1 MKFYFTNLIIL
12 LAFIT
17 TAQEVKVPLNRNVL
31 LNKLNQNEL
40 IVNNNFSLNKTGNLA
55 IPFNEYFNN
64 LKSNRPDIVKWEDRF
79 VKINNLNAIFDSKNE
94 NDVSYNKG
102 FSEADVL
109 TTKQFNTLNAGPN
122 AFILINYSTGSDWQT
137 NDSLLFQVKGNSGV
151 WITLWK
157 SNNINEINRD
167 VLLNIDFEGNLK
179 SNLLQLRFVSFFDT
193 DIDKQ
198 EVFKVHQLV
207 VSYKNTLPFYESFRQ
222 FNTLTNIPLTNNWSG
237 YTSSISK
244 NDSNIFNW
252 GNAVIFN
259 SITEVKDSS
268 YFNNNGLYGNAD
280 TLILNPIDFSKLNSN
295 NNFVLSFWVR
305 CFSKTLSTDS
315 LYLEVLDNLG
325 RWQRVWATNKFD
337 TVYKKINVNL
347 VNGRFFHPFFMA
359 RFINKGTYSNT
370 NTSSFAVAAFKIVEK
385 INLPL
390 FDDFSNTYS
399 VYPNT
404 NFWQDKN
411 VFINNNFP
419 KNQPSLNV
427 ATFDGLN
434 ELGNPYSNFPVKA
447 TADILTCKGFNLASN
462 SIADS
467 IYLSFYYQYHLQGTT
482 GQIYPTDSL
491 YLEFRS
497 TPNDKDSFDLVWSIS
512 ALDTLPYDTF
522 IRVMIAIDKKYLHDD
537 FQFRFKNIGSLTGN
551 VSQWH
556 IDYIEFDAG
565 RNKNDTF
572 NNDIAISSTP
582 TSMLRKY
589 RSMPWKHFELNKK
602 EYTTDS
608 VFYKI
613 FNNDK
618 RNFSVDYTREL
629 RDENKSLVFKDAK
642 VIGSV
647 PFTGVTQL
655 VSSSAT
661 NLNSSTSN
669 LVKKFTNTV
678 KVSNNGFANNDDV
691 PSNDSILTTT
701 TFSNYFA
708 YDDGSA
714 EAGYGFKL
722 KTNASLA
729 LAFDLEKVDTIYG
742 VQIFFNQSESNVS
755 TRKFDLMIWDY
766 ITPIGQNATL
776 DRVIYRK
783 NNLTPIYTNTIN
795 GFSTI
800 LFDSAIIVPK
810 RFYLGWEQVGQFVLN
825 IGLDE
830 NYYEN
835 NQRILNPNMFY
846 KTDGFWLPT
855 EIPGALMIRPL
866 LGLFVDVPTN
876 IVKTKPNEQLAFNI
890 YPNPAQQILNIET
903 NCKNNCHLTI
913 FNLLGKQLLQM
924 ELNDEKNTIN
934 LPALQSGIYLVQIM
948 DGKTGNKLTK
958 KIIIE

>member
-1 MKFYFTNLIIL
+1 MRFYIL
-12 LAFIT
+12 AAIVFFILKLN
-17 TAQEVKVPLNRNVL
+17 AQEVKVPINNNVL
-31 LNKLNQNEL
+31 LNNLNKTIPTNEP
-40 IVNNNFSLNKTGNLA
+40 ISLNKSGNLT
-55 IPFNEYFNN
+55 IPFNEYFTNTKSTKPDA
-64 LKSNRPDIVKWEDRF
+64 LKWDDQF
-79 VKINNLNAIFDSKNE
+79 VKVNNLNAIFDSKNNNE
-94 NDVSYNKG
+94 VLYNNG
-102 FSEADVL
+102 FSQADVL
-109 TTKQFNTLNAGPN
+109 TTKQFNTLNAGLN
-122 AFILINYSTGSDWQT
+122 AFILINYSTGIDWIL
-137 NDSLLFQVKGNSGV
+137 NDSLLLQVKGNNGAWS
-151 WITLWK
+151 TLWK
-157 SNNINEINRD
+157 STNKPENNKD
-167 VLLNIDFEGNLK
+167 VLLNIDFVNDLK
-179 SNLLQLRFVSFFDT
+179 SNILQFRFASYCNTDT
-193 DIDKQ
+193 IKS

-207 VSYKNTLPFYESFRQ
+207 VSYKNSLPFFESFRQ
-222 FNTLTNIPLTNNWSG
+222 FNPLTKLPLTNNWSG
-237 YTSSISK
+237 FTTSVSP
-244 NDSNIFNW
+244 NDSDFFKW
-252 GNAVIFN
+252 GNTVIFN
-259 SITEVKDSS
+259 SLTEVKDSS
-268 YFNNNGLYGNAD
+268 YFNNNGIYGNAD
-280 TLILNPIDFSKLNSN
+280 TLILNPIDFSKLNTSN
-295 NNFVLSFWVR
+295 QHVLSFWIR
-305 CFSKTLSTDS
+305 CFAQTKTNDS
-315 LYLEVLDNLG
+315 LYLEGLDNQG
-325 RWQRVWATNKFD
+325 RWQRLWATNKFD

-347 VNGRFFHPFFMA
+347 INGRFFHSFFMV
-359 RFINKGTYSNT
+359 RFINKGTYLNT
-370 NTSSFAVAAFKIVEK
+370 NNLSFAVGAIKITEK
-385 INLPL
+385 INMPL
-390 FDDFSNTYS
+390 FDDFSSTLGF
-399 VYPNT
+399 YPNP
-404 NFWQDKN
+404 NLWQDKK

-419 KNQPSLNV
+419 VNQPSLNV
-427 ATFDGLN
+427 ATFDGLDEN
-434 ELGNPYSNFPVKA
+434 GNAYSTQPIKTV
-447 TADILTCKGFNLASN
+447 ADILTSRGFNLATN
-462 SIADS
+462 TLADS

-482 GQIYPTDSL
+482 GQIQPTDSL

-497 TPNDKDSFDLVWSIS
+497 TPNDRDSFDIVWQKS

-522 IRVMIAIDKKYLHDD
+522 TRVLIAIPKKYLHDD
-537 FQFRFKNIGSLTGN
+537 FQFRFKNIGSLSGN

-565 RNKNDTF
+565 RNRNDTF

-655 VSSSAT
+655 VSTNAT
-661 NLNSSTSN
+661 NLNSSTTN

-691 PSNDSILTTT
+691 PSNDSIVTTT

-742 VQIFFNQSESNVS
+742 VQIFFNQSEYNVS
-755 TRKFDLMIWDY
+755 TRKFDFMVWDY

-783 NNLTPIYTNTIN
+783 NNLSPTYTNTIN

-800 LFDSAIIVPK
+800 IFDSAIVVPK
-810 RFYLGWEQVGQFVLN
+810 KFYVGWQQVGQFVLN
-825 IGLDE
+825 VGLDE
-830 NYYEN
+830 NYYDK
-835 NQRILNPNMFY
+835 NQKVLNPNMFY

-866 LGLFVDVPTN
+866 LGQIVDVPTSIIN
-876 IVKTKPNEQLAFNI
+876 PKTKDLFTFNVF
-890 YPNPAQQILNIET
+890 PNPAKRELNIET
-903 NCKNNCHLTI
+903 NCNNLCNVILYD
-913 FNLLGKQLLQM
+913 LMGKQILQTNIENKINTVYLP
-924 ELNDEKNTIN
+924 ELKT
-934 LPALQSGIYLVQIM
+934 GIYLIQVI
-948 DGKTGNKLTK
+948 DEITGNKTTK